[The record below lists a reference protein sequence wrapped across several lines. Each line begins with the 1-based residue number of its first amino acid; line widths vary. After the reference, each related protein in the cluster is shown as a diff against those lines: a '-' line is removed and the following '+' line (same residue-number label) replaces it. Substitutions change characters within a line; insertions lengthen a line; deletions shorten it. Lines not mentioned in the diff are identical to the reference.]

1 VGSGSACEWNVRNS
15 RLASATPNFKEFRF
29 EVSPGFTNLQGAGIG
44 LPPMKSILRVFS
56 YLRHY
61 PGLATAQL
69 LCALGMTAA
78 VFVFPNATRFVIDNI
93 IPNPARH
100 GEFGFWVAV
109 ALVGFATNAALN
121 SLRIFINNT
130 FEQKVI
136 FDIRSDLYEKIQRLP
151 LRWFDTRRTG
161 DIMTRVVED
170 VTNMER
176 VLIDGIEQ
184 GLVAAL
190 QVVGVGAF
198 LFYLN
203 PSVAAW
209 ATLPVPLLALGAW
222 VYSTRGRDRYRNQRD
237 ASSDLNALLHDN
249 ISGVRQIKAYAA
261 ESVEHDRFNR
271 FSEALQRATLRMM
284 RWWALYSPGMTFLRM
299 TGYVLVLGFGGAAV
313 MRGDGPGGMKLGEF
327 AGFLLFLS
335 LFYDPID
342 RLNSLNQML
351 LSGRAAADRVFEIL
365 DSEEEDNAVEGEELP
380 QPLVGKVRFERVSF
394 AYQEQPTLHGVTLE
408 ARAGQTV
415 ALVGATGAG
424 KTTVLSLL
432 ARFYEVTSG
441 RITIDGHD
449 ISNVAKSSLRKHLAY
464 VTQEPFLFNGT
475 VRENLLLAQ
484 READDD
490 ALWAALAA
498 AHAAG
503 FVKGLPK
510 GLDTNVGERGV
521 KLSGGEKQRLS
532 IARAL
537 LKNAP
542 ILLLD
547 EATASVDSET
557 ERQIQDALDQLMKN
571 RTAFVIAHRLSTIQ
585 NADRIYVLEKG
596 RVIEQGTHAELL
608 ARDGKYTELCRK
620 SFLGDQEPQQ
630 I

>member
-1 VGSGSACEWNVRNS
+1 
-15 RLASATPNFKEFRF
+15 
-29 EVSPGFTNLQGAGIG
+29 
-44 LPPMKSILRVFS
+44 MKSIFRVFS

-69 LCALGMTAA
+69 LCALVMTLA
-78 VFVFPNATRFVIDNI
+78 VFVFPNVTGFMIDEI
-93 IPNPARH
+93 FPNPRRH
-100 GEFGFWVAV
+100 GEFYFWI
-109 ALVGFATNAALN
+109 FAALAGFFIKEGLN
-121 SLRIFINNT
+121 SVRIFINNI

-151 LRWFDTRRTG
+151 LQWFDTRRTG

-184 GLVAAL
+184 GLIAAL
-190 QVVGVGAF
+190 QVVGIGLF

-203 PSVAAW
+203 PTVAAW
-209 ATLPVPLLALGAW
+209 ATLPVPFLALGAW

-237 ASSDLNALLHDN
+237 AASDLNALLHDN
-249 ISGVRQIKAYAA
+249 VSGVRQIKAYAA
-261 ESVEHDRFNR
+261 EAVEHARFNR
-271 FSEALQRATLRMM
+271 FSNLLRVATLRMM
-284 RWWALYSPGMTFLRM
+284 KWWAIYSPGMSLVRM
-299 TGYVLVLGFGGAAV
+299 SGYVLVLAFGGAAV
-313 MRGDGPGGMKLGEF
+313 MREIISPGTGLTLGDFTK
-327 AGFLLFLS
+327 FLLFLS
-335 LFYDPID
+335 LFYEPID
-342 RLNSLNQML
+342 RLNSLNQMV

-365 DSEEEDNAVEGEELP
+365 DADEERNSTGGAQLP
-380 QPLVGKVRFERVSF
+380 EKIAGHVRFENVSF
-394 AYQEQPTLHGVTLE
+394 SYQEQPTLHGVTLD
-408 ARAGQTV
+408 APAGQTI
-415 ALVGATGAG
+415 ALVGSTGAG

-432 ARFYEVTSG
+432 ARFYEATSG
-441 RITIDGHD
+441 EITIDGV
-449 ISNVAKSSLRKHLAY
+449 NTGTLAKASLRERLAY

-475 VRENLLLAQ
+475 VRENLQLAR
-484 READDD
+484 REATD
-490 ALWAALAA
+490 ADLWSALSA
-498 AHAAG
+498 AHAEQ
-503 FVKGLPK
+503 FVRELPEQ
-510 GLDTNVGERGV
+510 LDTNVGERGV

-557 ERQIQDALDQLMKN
+557 ERQIQEALDRLMAN

-596 RVIEQGTHAELL
+596 CVIEQGTHATLL
-608 ARDGKYTELCRK
+608 AEGGKYAELCQK
-620 SFLGDQEPQQ
+620 SFLAPEPS
-630 I
+630 IATA

>member
-1 VGSGSACEWNVRNS
+1 
-15 RLASATPNFKEFRF
+15 
-29 EVSPGFTNLQGAGIG
+29 
-44 LPPMKSILRVFS
+44 MKSILRVFA

-69 LCALGMTAA
+69 VCAVGMTLA
-78 VFVFPNATRFVIDNI
+78 VFVFPNATGYVIDQI
-93 IPNPARH
+93 IPNPGRH
-100 GEFGFWVAV
+100 HEFSFWIFIAIAGFFIKD
-109 ALVGFATNAALN
+109 GLN
-121 SLRIFINNT
+121 SLRIFINNI

-136 FDIRSDLYEKIQRLP
+136 YDIRSDLYEKIQRLP
-151 LRWFDTRRTG
+151 LQWFDTRRTG

-190 QVVGVGAF
+190 QVLGIGAF

-203 PSVAAW
+203 PTVAAW
-209 ATLPVPLLALGAW
+209 STLPVPFLAIGAW
-222 VYSTRGRDRYRNQRD
+222 FYSTKGRDRYRNQRD
-237 ASSDLNALLHDN
+237 AASDLNALLHDN

-261 ESVEHDRFNR
+261 ESAEHGRFNQ
-271 FSEALQRATLRMM
+271 FSDLLRTASLRMM
-284 RWWALYSPGMTFLRM
+284 KWWAIYSPGMSFLRM
-299 TGYVLVLGFGGAAV
+299 IGYVLVLAFGGSAV
-313 MRGDGPGGMKLGEF
+313 MRGELTMGDFTK
-327 AGFLLFLS
+327 FLLFLS
-335 LFYDPID
+335 LFYEPID

-365 DSEEEDNAVEGEELP
+365 DSEEEANSTGGALLP
-380 QPLVGKVRFERVSF
+380 EKIAGHVHFEKVAF
-394 AYQEQPTLHGVTLE
+394 AYHDQPTLHGISLD
-408 ARAGQTV
+408 AQPGQTI
-415 ALVGATGAG
+415 ALVGSTGAG

-432 ARFYEVTSG
+432 ARFYEATSG
-441 RITIDGHD
+441 EITVDGID
-449 ISNVAKSSLRKHLAY
+449 ISTLAKSSLRDRLAY

-475 VRENLLLAQ
+475 VRENLLLAK
-484 READDD
+484 RTASDSDLWS
-490 ALWAALAA
+490 ALEA
-498 AHAAG
+498 AHADR
-503 FVKGLPK
+503 FVRELAEQ
-510 GLDTNVGERGV
+510 LDTNVGERGV

-557 ERQIQDALDQLMKN
+557 ERQIQDALDRLMEN

-596 RVIEQGTHAELL
+596 QVIEQGTHTTLLAQGGKYAEL
-608 ARDGKYTELCRK
+608 CQK
-620 SFLGDQEPQQ
+620 SFLAPDPSGTRS
-630 I
+630 